1 MFERPASTV
10 EKWYRITKV
19 GEFLQQLVFSDE
31 LQGLLLMNCCVL
43 CLHNRPVEQLYFF
56 HSSSH
61 ITSSV
66 PQVLPDNVRTSF
78 SLCSSRFL
86 SFSNRSKGTKT
97 ARVSLTPSLLLP
109 SILLTP
115 GAVFLCSLDR
125 SLKERKR
132 LLRRLDKFGL
142 DEHTKYFQ

>member
-1 MFERPASTV
+1 MKSVFDEWLIMFERPASTV

-19 GEFLQQLVFSDE
+19 GEFLQQLVFSDA

-86 SFSNRSKGTKT
+86 SFSK
-97 ARVSLTPSLLLP
+97 
-109 SILLTP
+109 
-115 GAVFLCSLDR
+115 R
-125 SLKERKR
+125 SLEGDENCESVAHPLPTPPQYFAHPRR
-132 LLRRLDKFGL
+132 CLPLLA
-142 DEHTKYFQ
+142 